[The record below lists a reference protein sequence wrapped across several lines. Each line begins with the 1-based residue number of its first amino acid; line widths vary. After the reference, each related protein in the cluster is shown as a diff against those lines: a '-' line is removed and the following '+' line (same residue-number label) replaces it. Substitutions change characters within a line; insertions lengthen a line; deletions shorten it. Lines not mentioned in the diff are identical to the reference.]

1 MRKNVI
7 LENLIRQGVKQCLNN
22 RLKEDKSWSNLFG
35 LNNDVVPDDDKGQRS
50 LDPYEMKKMRGY
62 FTNNKISKDE
72 KNNNEFFDASGYK
85 LCGKFKS
92 NLGINLDIIFK
103 LLNNLV
109 DILEE
114 NENATV
120 MTISPYSV
128 EIAKKTYYK
137 DPGNN
142 LRLFVICLDVTKSSN
157 LWNEID
163 LVSASHDINIIYEEY
178 GKPSESEGWTGFW
191 NWLLKD
197 LIKARTV
204 STKLFSNVNYAV
216 NCYSMIGL
224 IDDIKEHIDK
234 FKKMKSRG
242 ELQHVKGKDKSRN
255 TLYDALIDELYNNK
269 NLTDAEKNQIKLKIK
284 KIRREENESWINKG
298 KKYLGLQD
306 DEDEV

>member
-7 LENLIRQGVKQCLNN
+7 LENLIRQGVKECLNN

-35 LNNDVVPDDDKGQRS
+35 LNNDVAPDDDKGQRS

-142 LRLFVICLDVTKSSN
+142 LRLFVICLDVQNQLIYGMRLIWCQQVMILILFMKNMVNPQN
-157 LWNEID
+157 LKVG
-163 LVSASHDINIIYEEY
+163 LVF
-178 GKPSESEGWTGFW
+178 G
-191 NWLLKD
+191 
-197 LIKARTV
+197 
-204 STKLFSNVNYAV
+204 
-216 NCYSMIGL
+216 IG
-224 IDDIKEHIDK
+224 
-234 FKKMKSRG
+234 
-242 ELQHVKGKDKSRN
+242 
-255 TLYDALIDELYNNK
+255 Y
-269 NLTDAEKNQIKLKIK
+269 
-284 KIRREENESWINKG
+284 
-298 KKYLGLQD
+298 
-306 DEDEV
+306 